1 MSTKDQKALEAQLAR
16 RKRVNRMKSA
26 IVLIISIWM
35 LVSFLSIIILSVCL
49 LKVNHK
55 VRVLEHIINRSSD
68 VTETMEDVSNT
79 YDSESDGLVA
89 SNTEMTQDY
98 SEVIRGIDSEDNFA
112 VEGDSHY
119 VYLTFNCV
127 PSDNTRQLLD
137 VLDSYQ
143 LKATFFV
150 SGEVSEENQDILKRI
165 VEDGHTLGMHSF
177 SNQYSKLYASTEA
190 FEEDYKQISDYLYDL
205 TGVRSMIYRFPG
217 GSGNEI
223 SNLDMVEFV
232 RILNDNHITYF
243 DWNISSGDAVNEQPS
258 VEAIINN
265 VLPKIDIQT
274 ECMILMHDATEKGT
288 TVEALPEIISQI
300 RLRGDAEF
308 FAITDETVP
317 IQHLKAESD
326 N

>member
-243 DWNISSGDAVNEQPS
+243 DWNVSGGDAVSDYSADDVVNNVTEGVAKYKTS
-258 VEAIINN
+258 VVLLHDDLDKSSTVEAIGPLIDALSNMN
-265 VLPKIDIQT
+265 AQILPIDENTKLIQY
-274 ECMILMHDATEKGT
+274 I
-288 TVEALPEIISQI
+288 
-300 RLRGDAEF
+300 
-308 FAITDETVP
+308 
-317 IQHLKAESD
+317 KADSVK
-326 N
+326 

>member
-26 IVLIISIWM
+26 IVLTISIWM

-243 DWNISSGDAVNEQPS
+243 DWNVSGGDAVSDYSADDVVNNVTEGVAKYKTS
-258 VEAIINN
+258 VVLLHDDLDKSSTVEAIGPLIDALSNMN
-265 VLPKIDIQT
+265 AQILPIDENTKLIQY
-274 ECMILMHDATEKGT
+274 I
-288 TVEALPEIISQI
+288 
-300 RLRGDAEF
+300 
-308 FAITDETVP
+308 
-317 IQHLKAESD
+317 KADSVK
-326 N
+326 